1 MILQHKLNGK
11 FSLLIAIN
19 FMYSK
24 DIEQMRTMHSK
35 SDNIEIMIG
44 NKKDEIIQEIFD
56 SILQTHQKKKK
67 KKETERISF

>member
-1 MILQHKLNGK
+1 MINDLTAQVEWKIH
-11 FSLLIAIN
+11 
-19 FMYSK
+19 FMSSK

-67 KKETERISF
+67 KRINETERICF